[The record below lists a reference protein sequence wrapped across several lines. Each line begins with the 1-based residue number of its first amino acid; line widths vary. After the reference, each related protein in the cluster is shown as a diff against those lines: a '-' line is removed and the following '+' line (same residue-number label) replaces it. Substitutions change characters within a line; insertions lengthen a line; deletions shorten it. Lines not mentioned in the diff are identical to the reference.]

1 MLMSDRVYLWTLHR
15 IRFIYQRVG
24 EAVEVTDTKAVVAFL
39 STIGILDKEIP
50 YPLEFGEER
59 LRDRRTRVRGVVDSG
74 VTQLGFGIWMYP
86 RTQANLVR
94 TRASA
99 SSPGTM
105 ATFPERTSS
114 RRRRASLSHRA

>member
-1 MLMSDRVYLWTLHR
+1 MLMSDRVYLWTFQR
-15 IRFIYQRVG
+15 IRLIHQRVR
-24 EAVEVTDTKAVVAFL
+24 EAFEVTDTKAVVAFW
-39 STIGILDKEIP
+39 STIGILDEEIP

-59 LRDRRTRVRGVVDSG
+59 LRDRRTRVRGVMDSG
-74 VTQLGFGIWMYP
+74 VTQLGFRIWMDLKA
-86 RTQANLVR
+86 QANLAR

-114 RRRRASLSHRA
+114 RRRRASLSQAA

>member
-1 MLMSDRVYLWTLHR
+1 MLMSDRVYLRTLHR
-15 IRFIYQRVG
+15 IRFIHQRVG
-24 EAVEVTDTKAVVAFL
+24 EAVEVADAKAVAAFL

-74 VTQLGFGIWMYP
+74 VTQLGLCVWMYP
-86 RTQANLVR
+86 RTQANLAR
-94 TRASA
+94 TRTSD

-114 RRRRASLSHRA
+114 RRRRASLIQAA